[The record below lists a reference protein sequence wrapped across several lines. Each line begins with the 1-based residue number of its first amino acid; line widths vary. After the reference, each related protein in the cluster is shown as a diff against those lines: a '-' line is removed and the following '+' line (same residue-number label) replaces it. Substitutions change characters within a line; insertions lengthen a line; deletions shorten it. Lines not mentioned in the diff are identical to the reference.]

1 MSSGQVPQSL
11 HEKFTLLRYFAQYM
25 DENLTEGGEGGKAV
39 KAGAGAGAVRP
50 SSPNVAIPQIKRWI
64 RAPKAIIMH
73 LTNGT
78 IQVRSSSS
86 LLSLTRVAP
95 SKIKRY
101 LLYGLTTT
109 FLPGQLLQGPHQA
122 HRGRGAAVAGDLH
135 QLRETVS
142 LLGPDRPRQTW
153 CLPPGEGEDDLRGQC
168 DGGVR

>member
-1 MSSGQVPQSL
+1 MLTPHLSYINTHYLCLPRFVQFGEGNNLTTMNSGQVPPAL

-78 IQVRSSSS
+78 IQV
-86 LLSLTRVAP
+86 
-95 SKIKRY
+95 KIN
-101 LLYGLTTT
+101 
-109 FLPGQLLQGPHQA
+109 
-122 HRGRGAAVAGDLH
+122 
-135 QLRETVS
+135 TVRNS
-142 LLGPDRPRQTW
+142 ERL
-153 CLPPGEGEDDLRGQC
+153 C
-168 DGGVR
+168 

>member
-1 MSSGQVPQSL
+1 MIILVSATPQIEGSNGDPTPTINPTISLSFPRFVQFGEGNNLTTMNSGQVPPAL

-78 IQVRSSSS
+78 IQVKISPCES
-86 LLSLTRVAP
+86 L
-95 SKIKRY
+95 
-101 LLYGLTTT
+101 
-109 FLPGQLLQGPHQA
+109 
-122 HRGRGAAVAGDLH
+122 
-135 QLRETVS
+135 
-142 LLGPDRPRQTW
+142 
-153 CLPPGEGEDDLRGQC
+153 
-168 DGGVR
+168 

>member
-1 MSSGQVPQSL
+1 MNSGQVPPAL

-78 IQVRSSSS
+78 IQVKISPCESCES
-86 LLSLTRVAP
+86 LLLVLLTI
-95 SKIKRY
+95 SC
-101 LLYGLTTT
+101 G
-109 FLPGQLLQGPHQA
+109 
-122 HRGRGAAVAGDLH
+122 
-135 QLRETVS
+135 
-142 LLGPDRPRQTW
+142 
-153 CLPPGEGEDDLRGQC
+153 
-168 DGGVR
+168 